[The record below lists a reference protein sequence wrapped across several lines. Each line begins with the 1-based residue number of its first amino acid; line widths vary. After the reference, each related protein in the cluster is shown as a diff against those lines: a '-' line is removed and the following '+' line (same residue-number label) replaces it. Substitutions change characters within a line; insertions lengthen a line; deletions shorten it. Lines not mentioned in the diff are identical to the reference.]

1 MNQAAIHD
9 ETIRTERLE
18 MVLDGKRTEVARS
31 WIPSARGNILLL
43 HEALG
48 SVSYW
53 KSFPH
58 DLVQATGYNVIAY
71 SRAGHGNSEGPL
83 SRRTSADYHCQVHE
97 VIPAILDFFKVTQP
111 VLYGHSEG
119 VGVALFYAATAHAAE
134 PGSADPPGD
143 SSMGASALILESP
156 YVIPT
161 DAARYRIQKMKEDY
175 PGSKLQERLT
185 HYHQHPD
192 EVFYSWIQWASGLTD
207 QVFPLRELLPR
218 VSCPVL
224 VLQGEQDEFGGS
236 RQLEA
241 LQESIP
247 HLQYRSFPHTG
258 HLPHRERPDAV
269 LRTVSAFLSNL
280 QPQGKVQQP

>member
-1 MNQAAIHD
+1 MNRLAIPD
-9 ETIRTERLE
+9 ETIQTERLE
-18 MVLDGKRTEVARS
+18 LVLDGKRTEVTRS
-31 WIPSARGNILLL
+31 WISSARGNILLL

-58 DLVQATGYNVIAY
+58 DLVHATGYNVIAY

-83 SRRTSADYHCQVHE
+83 SRRTSADYHRQVNE
-97 VIPAILDFFKVTQP
+97 VIPGILDFFKVTQP

-119 VGVALFYAATAHAAE
+119 VGVALFYAATAQAAE
-134 PGSADPPGD
+134 PGSAYAPGD
-143 SSMGASALILESP
+143 ASMGASALILESP
-156 YVIPT
+156 YIIPT

-185 HYHQHPD
+185 HYHQHPN
-192 EVFYSWIQWASGLTD
+192 EVFYSWIHWAADLTD

-236 RQLEA
+236 RQVEA

-258 HLPHRERPDAV
+258 HLPHREQSEEV
-269 LRTVSAFLSNL
+269 LRTVSAFLSRL
-280 QPQGKVQQP
+280 QPKEKVRKP